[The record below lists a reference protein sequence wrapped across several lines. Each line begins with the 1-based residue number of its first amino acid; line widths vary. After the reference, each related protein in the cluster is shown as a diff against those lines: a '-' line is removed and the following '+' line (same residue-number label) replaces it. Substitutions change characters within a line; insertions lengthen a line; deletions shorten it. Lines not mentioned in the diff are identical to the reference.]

1 MSANNTKPP
10 PTLARTEIKEVAP
23 PGMVNLHQRTS
34 VLGTDQQLLCKLR
47 YQLDERKWTSTAVH
61 AGGASVLVVV
71 AKFGSLGGPSPPSR
85 SRCGP
90 NRDKTD
96 HNGRRAHC
104 PSATL
109 KSQTFNGGRAH
120 CTSATITS
128 QTICLLGRASQG
140 LELRQFPECLELL
153 QNILRT
159 PNWIS
164 AHEQNSQKDLI

>member
-34 VLGTDQQLLCKLR
+34 VWGTVQQLLCKLR

-71 AKFGSLGGPSPPSR
+71 AKFGSLGGPSPPS

-140 LELRQFPECLELL
+140 LELRQFPDCLELL

-159 PNWIS
+159 PHWIS
-164 AHEQNSQKDLI
+164 AHEQNSQKDPI